1 MQNLNSSTLQ
11 PVSLL
16 LSTLHARAACR
27 VHRRTFV
34 PFATAHVAS
43 PAQSCRNLV
52 RGPGRR
58 AVPPERPAPPCRGRP
73 KSTQQ
78 GSAVCSIPCH
88 RPCCGL
94 PAGPLQC
101 QGSPTVARTICS
113 VGSPA
118 PPRLCL
124 MRPPPGS
131 QTMVMVTTSLT
142 ETASSRI
149 TRTTALLMTR
159 MCLPQKP
166 VPTSMPNDTKEIPNQ
181 RFPGSR
187 TT

>member
-11 PVSLL
+11 PAAFTEEHLSLL
-16 LSTLHARAACR
+16 PQHTTRCIACTILPEPCARPW
-27 VHRRTFV
+27 T
-34 PFATAHVAS
+34 TSS
-43 PAQSCRNLV
+43 PAGTPS
-52 RGPGRR
+52 
-58 AVPPERPAPPCRGRP
+58 PALQRTAQVHTAGLCCLFDPVSPSVLWAPSWSTSMSRFPNGRP
-73 KSTQQ
+73 DHLL
-78 GSAVCSIPCH
+78 GRLA
-88 RPCCGL
+88 
-94 PAGPLQC
+94 
-101 QGSPTVARTICS
+101 
-113 VGSPA
+113 A

-166 VPTSMPNDTKEIPNQ
+166 FPRNDTKESPNQ
-181 RFPGSR
+181 RFPGSG